1 MKSLWVIAAVVVI
14 IAGLAGV
21 AFFTHLE
28 KPQQSQASP
37 PTEEQAD
44 PQAMMAQVSQQVEA
58 LKQKIEKNPKDVQA
72 YIDLGNMYF
81 DANMPPQAIEHY
93 TKALE
98 LEPDNSNVWT
108 DLGTMHR
115 HNGDLDK
122 AIECYQKAA
131 KIDPKNKNAWFN
143 LGIVYKF
150 DKNQPKEALS
160 AWKKFLENVSPDDP
174 HYKKKKKEVSNLE
187 AQIK

>member
-1 MKSLWVIAAVVVI
+1 MKNVWVIVVIVVI
-14 IAGLAGV
+14 IAGLAGL

-28 KPQQSQASP
+28 KPQQNQAP
-37 PTEEQAD
+37 LETEEQAD
-44 PQAMMAQVSQQVEA
+44 PQAMMAQISQQIEA
-58 LKQKIEKNPKDVQA
+58 LKQKIEQNPKDVEA
-72 YIDLGNMYF
+72 LIALGNMYF
-81 DANMPPQAIEHY
+81 DANLPPQAIEHY

-131 KIDPKNKNAWFN
+131 KIDPQNKNAW
-143 LGIVYKF
+143 LTLEILYKF
-150 DKNQPKEALS
+150 DKNQPKQAVQ
-160 AWKKFLENVSPDDP
+160 AWKEFLKLVPPDYP
-174 HYKKKKKEVSNLE
+174 HYQSLKKEVVNLE
-187 AQIK
+187 SQVK